1 MIRSFWAI
9 AYNGFREA
17 RRNRVTLVL
26 AFFAGLLLLSS
37 SLITDITVATF
48 DRVLIDIGLGGMSL
62 ILVLLA
68 IFLSTGLLSREI
80 ERRTI
85 FMVVSK
91 PVSRGLFLVA
101 RLAGNMLTLTALQLL
116 MGSLLLVEFWVLK
129 TPVTWPTVLA
139 MGMLWFELLV
149 LSALGGWTDVSGSW
163 AFPDDDTQQV
173 WPSFPVVG
181 WRHIT
186 AQGRDQYVRLLKK
199 GLLYP
204 LGHRADFTLVI
215 ERRLAPGTDTD
226 YLCATTRVC
235 VREPVRDYTQASASH
250 THDAMLPLRQ
260 ARNQPARWSW
270 ASEQVRA
277 GLVPELGRLA
287 VSG

>member
-1 MIRSFWAI
+1 MIHSFWAI
-9 AYNGFREA
+9 AFNGFREA

-101 RLAGNMLTLTALQLL
+101 RLAGNMLTLTALQVL
-116 MGSLLLVEFWVLK
+116 MGALLLLEFWALK

-139 MGMLWFELLV
+139 IGMLWFELLL
-149 LSALGGWTDVSGSW
+149 LSALGFLMSSFAGQMTSAFVTVSVFFIGHLSGDIYTL
-163 AFPDDDTQQV
+163 ARR
-173 WPSFPVVG
+173 SKNVG
-181 WRHIT
+181 L
-186 AQGRDQYVRLLKK
+186 QLLGKGVYYVLPNLERLNL
-199 GLLYP
+199 
-204 LGHRADFTLVI
+204 RA
-215 ERRLAPGTDTD
+215 
-226 YLCATTRVC
+226 
-235 VREPVRDYTQASASH
+235 QASYGVVTPVKVWVGSGVYAL
-250 THDAMLPLRQ
+250 AY
-260 ARNQPARWSW
+260 
-270 ASEQVRA
+270 A
-277 GLVPELGRLA
+277 GVLVWLA
-287 VSG
+287 VVLFRRRDFR

>member
-9 AYNGFREA
+9 AFNGFREA

-101 RLAGNMLTLTALQLL
+101 RLAGNMLTLTALQVL
-116 MGSLLLVEFWVLK
+116 MGALLLLEFWVLK

-139 MGMLWFELLV
+139 IGMLWFELLL
-149 LSALGGWTDVSGSW
+149 LSALGFLMSSFAGQMTSAFVTVSVFFIGHLSGDIYTL
-163 AFPDDDTQQV
+163 ARR
-173 WPSFPVVG
+173 SKNVG
-181 WRHIT
+181 L
-186 AQGRDQYVRLLKK
+186 QLLGKGVYYVLPNLERLNL
-199 GLLYP
+199 
-204 LGHRADFTLVI
+204 RA
-215 ERRLAPGTDTD
+215 
-226 YLCATTRVC
+226 
-235 VREPVRDYTQASASH
+235 QASYGVVTPVKVWVGSGVYAL
-250 THDAMLPLRQ
+250 AY
-260 ARNQPARWSW
+260 
-270 ASEQVRA
+270 A
-277 GLVPELGRLA
+277 GVLVWLA
-287 VSG
+287 VVLFRRRDFR

>member
-9 AYNGFREA
+9 AFNGFREA

-37 SLITDITVATF
+37 SLITDITIATF

-62 ILVLLA
+62 ILILLA

-101 RLAGNMLTLTALQLL
+101 RLAGNMLTLTALQVL
-116 MGSLLLVEFWVLK
+116 MGALLLLEFWVLK

-139 MGMLWFELLV
+139 IGMLWFELLL
-149 LSALGGWTDVSGSW
+149 LSALGFLMSSFAGQMTSAFVTVS
-163 AFPDDDTQQV
+163 AFFIGHLSGDIYTLARR
-173 WPSFPVVG
+173 SKNVG
-181 WRHIT
+181 LQLLGK
-186 AQGRDQYVRLLKK
+186 AVYYVLPNLERLNL
-199 GLLYP
+199 
-204 LGHRADFTLVI
+204 RA
-215 ERRLAPGTDTD
+215 
-226 YLCATTRVC
+226 
-235 VREPVRDYTQASASH
+235 QASYGVVTPMKVWMASGVY
-250 THDAMLPLRQ
+250 AL
-260 ARNQPARWSW
+260 AY
-270 ASEQVRA
+270 A
-277 GLVPELGRLA
+277 GVLVWLA
-287 VSG
+287 VVLFRRRDFR

>member
-1 MIRSFWAI
+1 VIRSFWAI

-62 ILVLLA
+62 ILVLMA

-116 MGSLLLVEFWVLK
+116 MGGLLLVEFWVLK

-139 MGMLWFELLV
+139 MGILWFELLV
-149 LSALGGWTDVSGSW
+149 LSALGFLMSSFAGPMTSAFVTVSMFFVGHLS
-163 AFPDDDTQQV
+163 ADIYTLARRSKNEALQV
-173 WPSFPVVG
+173 LG
-181 WRHIT
+181 K
-186 AQGRDQYVRLLKK
+186 ALYYVLPNLERLNL
-199 GLLYP
+199 
-204 LGHRADFTLVI
+204 RA
-215 ERRLAPGTDTD
+215 
-226 YLCATTRVC
+226 
-235 VREPVRDYTQASASH
+235 QASYG
-250 THDAMLPLRQ
+250 
-260 ARNQPARWSW
+260 
-270 ASEQVRA
+270 VV
-277 GLVPELGRLA
+277 VPTNVWVISAVYAVGYSAVLIWLA
-287 VSG
+287 VLLFRRRDFR

>member
-1 MIRSFWAI
+1 VIRSFWAI
-9 AYNGFREA
+9 AFNGFREA

-26 AFFAGLLLLSS
+26 AFFAGLLLLST
-37 SLITDITVATF
+37 SLITDITVFTF

-101 RLAGNMLTLTALQLL
+101 RLAGNMLTLTTLQIL
-116 MGSLLLVEFWVLK
+116 MGALLLLEFWVLR

-149 LSALGGWTDVSGSW
+149 LSALGFLMSSFAGPMTSAFVTVSMFFIGHLSGDIYTL
-163 AFPDDDTQQV
+163 ARRSKNAGLQMLGK
-173 WPSFPVVG
+173 VV
-181 WRHIT
+181 
-186 AQGRDQYVRLLKK
+186 YYLLPN
-199 GLLYP
+199 LERFNL
-204 LGHRADFTLVI
+204 RA
-215 ERRLAPGTDTD
+215 
-226 YLCATTRVC
+226 
-235 VREPVRDYTQASASH
+235 QASYGVVVESKIWLAS
-250 THDAMLPLRQ
+250 A
-260 ARNQPARWSW
+260 
-270 ASEQVRA
+270 VY
-277 GLVPELGRLA
+277 GLAYATVLVWLA
-287 VSG
+287 IIFFKRRDFR

>member
-9 AYNGFREA
+9 AFNGFREA

-37 SLITDITVATF
+37 SLITDITIATF

-116 MGSLLLVEFWVLK
+116 MGALLLLEFWVLK

-139 MGMLWFELLV
+139 IAMLWFELLL
-149 LSALGGWTDVSGSW
+149 LSALGFLMSSFAGQMTSVFVTVS
-163 AFPDDDTQQV
+163 AFFIGHLSGDIYTLARR
-173 WPSFPVVG
+173 SKNVG
-181 WRHIT
+181 LQLLGK
-186 AQGRDQYVRLLKK
+186 AVYYVLPNLERLNL
-199 GLLYP
+199 
-204 LGHRADFTLVI
+204 RA
-215 ERRLAPGTDTD
+215 
-226 YLCATTRVC
+226 
-235 VREPVRDYTQASASH
+235 QASYGVVTPMKVWAASGVY
-250 THDAMLPLRQ
+250 AL
-260 ARNQPARWSW
+260 AY
-270 ASEQVRA
+270 A
-277 GLVPELGRLA
+277 GVLVWLA
-287 VSG
+287 VVLFRRRDFR

>member
-9 AYNGFREA
+9 AFNGFREA

-101 RLAGNMLTLTALQLL
+101 RLAGNMLTLTALQVL
-116 MGSLLLVEFWVLK
+116 MGALLLLEFWALK

-139 MGMLWFELLV
+139 IGMLWFELLL
-149 LSALGGWTDVSGSW
+149 LSALGFLMSSFAGQMTSAFVTVSVFFIGHLSGDIYTL
-163 AFPDDDTQQV
+163 ARR
-173 WPSFPVVG
+173 SKNVG
-181 WRHIT
+181 L
-186 AQGRDQYVRLLKK
+186 QLLGKGVYYVLPNLERLNL
-199 GLLYP
+199 
-204 LGHRADFTLVI
+204 RA
-215 ERRLAPGTDTD
+215 
-226 YLCATTRVC
+226 
-235 VREPVRDYTQASASH
+235 QASYGVVTPVKVWVGSGVYAL
-250 THDAMLPLRQ
+250 AY
-260 ARNQPARWSW
+260 
-270 ASEQVRA
+270 A
-277 GLVPELGRLA
+277 GVLVWLA
-287 VSG
+287 VVLFRRRDFR

>member
-37 SLITDITVATF
+37 SLITDITVFTF
-48 DRVLIDIGLGGMSL
+48 DRVLIDIGLGGMSI

-101 RLAGNMLTLTALQLL
+101 RLAGNMLTLTALQVL
-116 MGSLLLVEFWVLK
+116 MGALLLVEFKVLK

-139 MGMLWFELLV
+139 IGMLWFELLL
-149 LSALGGWTDVSGSW
+149 LSSLGFLMSSFSGPMTSAFVTVSMFFVGHLSGDIYVFARRSKNEALQLLGK
-163 AFPDDDTQQV
+163 
-173 WPSFPVVG
+173 VV
-181 WRHIT
+181 
-186 AQGRDQYVRLLKK
+186 YYFLPNLERLNL
-199 GLLYP
+199 
-204 LGHRADFTLVI
+204 RA
-215 ERRLAPGTDTD
+215 
-226 YLCATTRVC
+226 
-235 VREPVRDYTQASASH
+235 QASYGIVVPAKVWLASG
-250 THDAMLPLRQ
+250 AY
-260 ARNQPARWSW
+260 AIAYS
-270 ASEQVRA
+270 AI
-277 GLVPELGRLA
+277 LVWLA
-287 VSG
+287 VLLFKRRDFR